1 MSSQNSWKWLRA
13 DIILAIHDGQLA
25 EHGGLPAI
33 RSPEL
38 LDSALARPLNASM
51 YVANADAILVGA
63 MHAIDIAHNRPFI
76 DGNKRVAWV
85 SMRTFLA
92 LNGVEL
98 AYERVDA
105 VREMLALAAG
115 ERSDEQFIGWVRK
128 HATR

>member
-1 MSSQNSWKWLRA
+1 MN
-13 DIILAIHDGQLA
+13 
-25 EHGGLPAI
+25 
-33 RSPEL
+33 
-38 LDSALARPLNASM
+38 
-51 YVANADAILVGA
+51 VANADAILVGA
-63 MHAIDIAHNRPFI
+63 MYAIGIAHNHPFI